1 MEEKLDY
8 RRADLTSVLAVV
20 LQIISHRHFT
30 PSATEDN
37 LSSDDTSSFLSI
49 APVKLVFQLQGL
61 LLPRATS

>member
-8 RRADLTSVLAVV
+8 RRADLTSALAVV
-20 LQIISHRHFT
+20 LQIISHRYFT

-49 APVKLVFQLQGL
+49 ALVTLVFQLQGL

>member
-8 RRADLTSVLAVV
+8 HRADLTSVLAVV

-30 PSATEDN
+30 ASATEDN

-49 APVKLVFQLQGL
+49 AVVILVFQLQGL
-61 LLPRATS
+61 LLPRETS